1 MIRDKGRADT
11 HRGKTDRVCDNYQGQ
26 NDCEIGHLL
35 GSEWNRLLSIKLI
48 QSKQERI
55 G

>member
-26 NDCEIGHLL
+26 VREKIEGDYD
-35 GSEWNRLLSIKLI
+35 LI
-48 QSKQERI
+48 
-55 G
+55 